1 MFGLMGGASK
11 APIVLVCGWMNASPR
26 GVAKY
31 AEMFQRLGYRTIVL
45 ESHVSHLFL
54 PRSLIHRAAVQHPLL
69 QATNEELL
77 LVPHMI
83 SNGGCL
89 SWTSVQD
96 HLTAEGVRFKV
107 PAMIFDSAPNSDLGF
122 RSYPSST
129 TRALEALTGSIK
141 SPVERLVV
149 RGVYRCLWASV
160 IVRWA
165 IFGKPDPLQVNFAST
180 IVRDAAVPKL
190 FLYSKG
196 DNLVTSD
203 EVERSIAK
211 AKSLGTAVETYDFE
225 ESNHVSHF
233 IHDSKTYELKV
244 HDFLKRYEA
253 PP

>member
-1 MFGLMGGASK
+1 MGGASK

-149 RGVYRCLWASV
+149 RGVYH
-160 IVRWA
+160 
-165 IFGKPDPLQVNFAST
+165 PLQVNFAST